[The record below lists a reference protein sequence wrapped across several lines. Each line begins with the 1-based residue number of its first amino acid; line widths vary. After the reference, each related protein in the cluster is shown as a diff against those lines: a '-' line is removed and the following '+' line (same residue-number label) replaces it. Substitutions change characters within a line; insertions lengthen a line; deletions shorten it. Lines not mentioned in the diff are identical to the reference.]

1 MLPSLHDYYLAS
13 YEVNCE
19 ARVIK
24 LHARHPDFAEGRG
37 VHTITIA
44 FSGIEGY
51 HFKND
56 AFGNIVFSL
65 RTVSVEELLLDY
77 RSEITESYRIAG
89 APGPRAADLVTA
101 CELLAAKGV
110 KGFVIAS
117 SFGLSG
123 WVLAKE
129 ASVSPTERPRPEM
142 TAR

>member
-19 ARVIK
+19 GRQIK
-24 LHARHPDFAEGRG
+24 LHARRPECAEALG
-37 VHTITIA
+37 VSTTTIV
-44 FSGIEGY
+44 FGGVEGY

-65 RTVSVEELLLDY
+65 EAVSVETLVSEY
-77 RSEITESYRIAG
+77 RAEIMESYRVAG
-89 APGPRAADLVTA
+89 APGPWAADLPSA
-101 CELLAAKGV
+101 CQLLNTQGV
-110 KGFVIAS
+110 KGFVISS

-129 ASVSPTERPRPEM
+129 ASVSLSEKVRPSN
-142 TAR
+142 